1 MSDATAPAGTDDA
14 AGQTFLVGPD
24 LYLRGLRAEDAA
36 RSVALR
42 PSPFPISAQRLEE
55 DLKKDVPKDWD
66 KHVLRLVACRR
77 GDGEVLG
84 SAAIDLN
91 EDWPSALFRI
101 HAAPWLDAAE
111 QDRVKA
117 DVLRLV
123 VPWLIDERGTISAA
137 VDLDGGQP
145 ASLAVAAEVGMH
157 EAYRFRGGFW
167 RDGAQHDWTCWQRLN
182 PNWVEKLGDPG
193 PGILVAGEPVAE
205 PKSPAPRRW
214 PESPFPMPPNA
225 VVASERL
232 ALRPFE
238 VGEAR
243 AVADTFRHEPEAG
256 FGHHRTPISPLLL
269 ADWWGGMGEHD
280 PPHELDLAIVLR
292 ETGALIGEVGLYYLD
307 WIGRTAET
315 GIWIYRPE
323 HRGGGLGT
331 EAKHLL
337 LEYAFDRLGLRMLW
351 SWVHTENPRSA
362 AAVRKQGY
370 RDAGRYDWVGLGP
383 NGFRSALLFDLLA
396 DEWRAARR

>member
-1 MSDATAPAGTDDA
+1 MSDAPEPPMTDDS
-14 AGQTFLVGPD
+14 AGQTFLVGSD
-24 LYLRGLRAEDAA
+24 LYLRAPRAEDAA

-42 PSPFPISAQRLEE
+42 PSPFPIAAQRLDE
-55 DLKKDVPKDWD
+55 DLKKEIPKDWG
-66 KHVLRLVACRR
+66 KPILRLVACRR
-77 GDGEVLG
+77 GDGEILG
-84 SAAIDLN
+84 STALDLH

-101 HAAPWLDAAE
+101 HAAPWLDAQA

-117 DVLRLV
+117 GVLRLV
-123 VPWLIDERGTISAA
+123 VPWLIEERGTISVAA
-137 VDLDGGQP
+137 DLDGGQP
-145 ASLAVAAEVGMH
+145 ASLAAATEVGMR

-167 RDGAQHDWTCWQRLN
+167 RDGAQHDWTCWQRLH

-193 PGILVAGEPVAE
+193 PGILVAGDPVAD
-205 PKSPAPRRW
+205 PKAPAPLRW
-214 PESPFPMPPNA
+214 PESPHPMPPNA
-225 VVASERL
+225 IIASQRL

-238 VGEAR
+238 VGDAR
-243 AVADTFRHEPEAG
+243 SVADSFRREPEAG
-256 FGHHRTPISPLLL
+256 FGHSRAPISPLLL
-269 ADWWGGMGEHD
+269 ADWWGSLGEHD
-280 PPHELDLAIVLR
+280 PPDELDLAIVLR
-292 ETGALIGEVGLYYLD
+292 ETGAVIGDVGLFYLD

-315 GIWIYRPE
+315 SIWIYRPE

-337 LEYAFDRLGLRMLW
+337 LEYAFDRLGLRLLW
-351 SWVHTENPRSA
+351 SWVNTANLRSA

-383 NGFRSALLFDLLA
+383 DGFRSARLFDLLA